1 MANEVR
7 KKIVFQDGSEYY
19 GYGFGADSERV
30 CEIVFDTAM
39 AGYQEMMSDLSFT
52 DKIVVMTYPLIGN
65 YGVADED
72 FEAKVSTL
80 GGLVVREYNDI
91 PSNFRYTKTLSE
103 EMEENHIPGI
113 WGVDTRE
120 ITRKIRDNGS
130 SRVILTNADV
140 PTEKAIEII
149 KNTPVTTNAVEKV
162 SCKKRWY
169 SRTTNAKYNVVAID
183 CGIKLN
189 IIRLLNAR
197 GCNVTVVP
205 FNTSAK
211 EIIKMNPDGV
221 VVSNGPGSPE
231 DVAAIVDVL
240 KELKGKFPIFGIG
253 LGNLVLAAA
262 YGAKSDKLKFGHHGG
277 NHPVMNVETGKVIT
291 VSQSQD
297 YTLNE
302 ESLKSTELKIT
313 HRDILDKT
321 VEGIENDKDKVVEE
335 INSYHKLDLYTNKD
349 LHDIADKTPREDE
362 INDYLY
368 TKNYENDGRDF
379 DI

>member
-7 KKIVFQDGSEYY
+7 KKIVFQDGSEFL
-19 GYGFGADSERV
+19 GYGFGDDSERV
-30 CEIVFDTAM
+30 CEIVFNTAM
-39 AGYQEMMSDLSFT
+39 AGYQEMISDPSFT
-52 DKIVVMTYPLIGN
+52 NKIVVMTYPLIGN

-72 FEAKVSTL
+72 FEAKASFL

-130 SRVILTNADV
+130 SRVILTNADT
-140 PTEKAIEII
+140 PTERAIEII
-149 KNTPVTTNAVEKV
+149 KNTPVVTDAVSKV

-169 SRTTNAKYNVVAID
+169 SRTTNAKYNVVAVD

-205 FNTSAK
+205 YNTSAK

-221 VVSNGPGSPE
+221 IVSNGPGSPE
-231 DVAAIVDVL
+231 DVSSIVDVI
-240 KELKGKFPIFGIG
+240 KELKGKFPLFGIG
-253 LGNLVLAAA
+253 LGNLLIGSA
-262 YGAKSDKLKFGHHGG
+262 YGAKADKLKFGHHGG
-277 NHPVMNVETGKVIT
+277 NHPVMNLETNKVLT
-291 VSQSQD
+291 VSQGED

-302 ESLKSTELKIT
+302 ESLKNTTLKIT

-321 VEGIENDKDKVVEE
+321 VAGVENENDKVFGVQFNPEGAPGAVNDALFDKF
-335 INSYHKLDLYTNKD
+335 INLMKEGK
-349 LHDIADKTPREDE
+349 
-362 INDYLY
+362 
-368 TKNYENDGRDF
+368 
-379 DI
+379 

>member
-7 KKIVFQDGSEYY
+7 KKIVFQDGSEYL
-19 GYGFGADSERV
+19 GYGFGADCEKV
-30 CEIVFDTAM
+30 CEIVFNTAM

-52 DKIVVMTYPLIGN
+52 NKIVVMTYPLIGN

-72 FEAKVSTL
+72 FEAKASTL

-130 SRVILTNADV
+130 QRVILTNADV

-149 KNTPVTTNAVEKV
+149 KNTPVETNAVEKV

-183 CGIKLN
+183 CGVKLN

-205 FNTSAK
+205 FNTPAK

-221 VVSNGPGSPE
+221 VISNGPGSPDE
-231 DVAAIVDVL
+231 VASIIDVV
-240 KELKGKFPIFGIG
+240 KELKGKFPLFGIG
-253 LGNLVLAAA
+253 LGNLLIGAA
-262 YGAKSDKLKFGHHGG
+262 YGAKADKLKFGHHGG

-291 VSQSQD
+291 VSQSED

-302 ESLKSTELKIT
+302 ASLNGTELKIT
-313 HRDILDKT
+313 HRDILDKSIA
-321 VEGIENDKDKVVEE
+321 GIENEKDKVFGVQFNPEGAPGAV
-335 INSYHKLDLYTNKD
+335 NDALF
-349 LHDIADKTPREDE
+349 DKFITIMKEG
-362 INDYLY
+362 
-368 TKNYENDGRDF
+368 K
-379 DI
+379 

>member
-7 KKIVFQDGSEYY
+7 KKIVFEDGSEYF
-19 GYGFGADSERV
+19 GYGFGADCERV

-130 SRVILTNADV
+130 SRVVLTDASV

-149 KNTPVTTNAVEKV
+149 KNTPVENNLVEKV

-189 IIRLLNAR
+189 IIRLLNNR
-197 GCNVTVVP
+197 YCNVTVVP

-221 VVSNGPGSPE
+221 VISNGPGSPE
-231 DVAAIVDVL
+231 AVSSIVEVL
-240 KELKGKFPIFGIG
+240 KELKGKFPLFGIG
-253 LGNLVLAAA
+253 LGTLLIGAA
-262 YGAKSDKLKFGHHGG
+262 YGAKSKKLKFGHHGG
-277 NHPVMNVETGKVIT
+277 NHPVMNAETGKVIT

-297 YTLNE
+297 YTLDE
-302 ESLKSTELKIT
+302 ESIKSTELKVT
-313 HRDILDKT
+313 HYDILDKT
-321 VEGIENDKDKVVEE
+321 VEGVESAKDKAFGVQFNPEGAPGAVNEA
-335 INSYHKLDLYTNKD
+335 LF
-349 LHDIADKTPREDE
+349 DKFITIMKEG
-362 INDYLY
+362 
-368 TKNYENDGRDF
+368 K
-379 DI
+379 